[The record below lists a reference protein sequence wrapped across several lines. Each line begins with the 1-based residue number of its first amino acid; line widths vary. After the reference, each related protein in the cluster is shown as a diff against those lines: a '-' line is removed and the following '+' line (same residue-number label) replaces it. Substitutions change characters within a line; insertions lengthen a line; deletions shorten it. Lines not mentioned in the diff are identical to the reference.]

1 MSDFLSCNT
10 LADTGG
16 CPNISMRAEVE
27 AMRQSLID
35 QYGEAQIEYEEAVRV
50 AEEQLVYLKDD
61 ANAKLGQAET
71 SPSPSPSPSRSRSP
85 NPNPSPSP
93 NPKPKPNQAHAPSRR
108 AYLEQASSLRP

>member
-27 AMRQSLID
+27 AMRQSLVD

-50 AEEQLVYLKDD
+50 AEEQLVNLKND

-71 SPSPSPSPSRSRSP
+71 SPSPNPSRSPSPNPSP
-85 NPNPSPSP
+85 NPNPNP
-93 NPKPKPNQAHAPSRR
+93 NPNP
-108 AYLEQASSLRP
+108 